1 MPEAGRYRPLLQV
14 CYEPPIRG
22 SHAPFQTLISGSRA
36 PNKHKQKLHSSD
48 RSEGEVLIR
57 SRRFVRPVRPNANEP
72 RINHRIRKSPVRL
85 IDADGT
91 QVGIVPVE
99 DARKRAK
106 EQGLDLVEVGASA
119 DPPVVK
125 IMDWGKAKFD
135 REKKAREAKKK
146 TATIEIKEVKFR
158 PTIDDHDFGIKLNRA
173 IKFLE
178 KGKKV
183 KVTVFFRYR
192 QLRRP
197 ELGVQILDK
206 VTESTRDVATV
217 ESRSRLEGRQMVM
230 ILAPVNQP
238 VPAS

>member
-1 MPEAGRYRPLLQV
+1 M
-14 CYEPPIRG
+14 
-22 SHAPFQTLISGSRA
+22 
-36 PNKHKQKLHSSD
+36 
-48 RSEGEVLIR
+48 
-57 SRRFVRPVRPNANEP
+57 RPNSNEP

-85 IDADGT
+85 IDSDGT
-91 QVGIVPVE
+91 QVGVVPVE

-106 EQGLDLVEVGASA
+106 DQGLDLVEVGASA

-146 TATIEIKEVKFR
+146 AAVIEVKEVKFR
-158 PTIDDHDFGIKLNRA
+158 PTIDEHDFGIKLNRA

-206 VTESTRDVATV
+206 VTESTRDVASV
-217 ESRSRLEGRQMVM
+217 ESRSRLEGRQMTM
-230 ILAPVNQP
+230 ILAPLKAP
-238 VPAS
+238 TPAAAAGAE

>member
-1 MPEAGRYRPLLQV
+1 MKPRPKR
-14 CYEPPIRG
+14 PTR
-22 SHAPFQTLISGSRA
+22 SSTALILKPLRWA
-36 PNKHKQKLHSSD
+36 WTK
-48 RSEGEVLIR
+48 
-57 SRRFVRPVRPNANEP
+57 RPN
-72 RINHRIRKSPVRL
+72 R
-85 IDADGT
+85 
-91 QVGIVPVE
+91 
-99 DARKRAK
+99 
-106 EQGLDLVEVGASA
+106 GASA

-146 TATIEIKEVKFR
+146 TATIEIKEVKCR

-197 ELGVQILDK
+197 ELGIQILDK
-206 VTESTRDVATV
+206 VTESTRDVASV
-217 ESRSRLEGRQMVM
+217 ESRSKLEGRQMTMVM
-230 ILAPVNQP
+230 APK
-238 VPAS
+238 